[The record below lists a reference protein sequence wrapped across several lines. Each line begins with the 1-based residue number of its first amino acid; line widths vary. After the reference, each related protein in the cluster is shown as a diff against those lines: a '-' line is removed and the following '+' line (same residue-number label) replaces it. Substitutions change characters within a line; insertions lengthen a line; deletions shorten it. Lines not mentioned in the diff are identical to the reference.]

1 MKEENFSQRGLMHNG
16 PIEGRISLK
25 ELKICLVGAETAR
38 GEWELRLAM

>member
-16 PIEGRISLK
+16 PIEGRTSLK